1 MGGPVLFGVRHLS
14 PAAAYQLRQAL
25 DQAQPQLVLVE
36 GPCDLNDQMKWLCH
50 PKTQFPAAILAYT
63 REPPARTILYPFAV
77 YSPELQAILWAH
89 EHGVECRFMDLPSS
103 VFLALEPAFPAL
115 KIKAEQGE
123 GSESEEPEELE
134 ELEEEDLRPAATES
148 VYRRLETATGEDH
161 DTFWE
166 RNSEQLEGAGQYQA
180 ACNAFGG
187 QLRQASAESGRRQA
201 ETIVREA
208 YMKRTICQAV
218 DSGIPPEKIFCVT
231 GAFHVEG
238 LEKNQPMTDEEEAA
252 LPQADSS
259 ATLMPYSYYRLSTR
273 SGYGAGNKAPAYFEL
288 LWDSLNGEGLERA
301 PYLYLTKLAAAH
313 RKAGNLTSS
322 AEVIEAARLADAL
335 ARMRGSKYPALADL
349 RDASVAAMGHGS
361 FAELALAAADT
372 EIGTKIGYLPEGVS
386 RTSVQQDFYRQLKEL
401 RLEKYR
407 AAQLQQLDLD
417 LREKLNVK
425 SETAALADLR
435 RSFFLHRLRVLGVH
449 FAELLPSRQQ
459 GANWGEY
466 WQLRWTPEAEIEIVE
481 SALLGDTIEGA
492 AAFALKERAEQSGS
506 IAQAAA
512 IFQDA
517 FLCGMPA
524 AAAHAL
530 SVLQG
535 LSVDAAALADV
546 AETAQRLSL
555 VARYGDLRRF
565 DPAPVLPLI
574 QQLFLRACLTME
586 DACVCDAKA
595 APAACQA
602 MDQINLLQL
611 NHDFLEEERWVNL
624 LHRLSDRDDLNTRCS
639 GFAMAILL
647 ERGQADEEALAREV
661 ARRLSPGVPA
671 DLGAGWFEGLAG
683 KNRYALIARLSLW
696 RHLDEYLSGL
706 DEETFRRAL
715 VFLRRAFADFTPSA
729 KNDIAE
735 NLGEIWGVNPQQAA
749 EAVMQEPTQAEQ
761 ELLDE
766 LDDFDFENI

>member
-1 MGGPVLFGVRHLS
+1 
-14 PAAAYQLRQAL
+14 
-25 DQAQPQLVLVE
+25 
-36 GPCDLNDQMKWLCH
+36 
-50 PKTQFPAAILAYT
+50 
-63 REPPARTILYPFAV
+63 
-77 YSPELQAILWAH
+77 
-89 EHGVECRFMDLPSS
+89 
-103 VFLALEPAFPAL
+103 
-115 KIKAEQGE
+115 
-123 GSESEEPEELE
+123 
-134 ELEEEDLRPAATES
+134 
-148 VYRRLETATGEDH
+148 
-161 DTFWE
+161 
-166 RNSEQLEGAGQYQA
+166 
-180 ACNAFGG
+180 
-187 QLRQASAESGRRQA
+187 
-201 ETIVREA
+201 
-208 YMKRTICQAV
+208 
-218 DSGIPPEKIFCVT
+218 
-231 GAFHVEG
+231 
-238 LEKNQPMTDEEEAA
+238 MTDEEEAA

-407 AAQLQQLDLD
+407 TAQLQQLDLD

-425 SETAALADLR
+425 SEGAALADLR

-449 FAELLPSRQQ
+449 FAALLPSRQE

-466 WQLRWTPEAEIEIVE
+466 WELRWTPEAEIEIVE

-715 VFLRRAFADFTPSA
+715 VFLRRAFADFTPSE